1 MITAFLTLLMNID
14 STGNAFQASN
24 NLTFPSLI
32 SQTVDKIIGW
42 GKTGFHYLPN
52 FVVAVIILIIFY
64 FIGKLI
70 RKLVARIL
78 HSITDNHTVVDLVET
93 ISGVLIIIVGI
104 FLALAVVNLNGIVT
118 TLLAGAGI
126 IGLALGFAFRDVT
139 ANFIAGIIIS
149 IRQPIKKGNIIK
161 CEGHYGTVQKINLRC
176 TLVRTTQGQIVY
188 IPNRLVLGK
197 ALINYSQTGER
208 RIDLSC
214 RVSLADD
221 LEKAKRIAIEA
232 VESLSNYNKH
242 REVQFIYME
251 FGEYSV
257 NFKLR
262 FWVHFKV
269 NMDYLAAR
277 SDAIIA
283 ITKRFDEEGLKI
295 PFPIRTL
302 DYDVRRGEK
311 LSRMLS
317 DGAK

>member
-1 MITAFLTLLMNID
+1 MSID
-14 STGNAFQASN
+14 STGNAFQESK

-32 SQTVDKIIGW
+32 SQTANKIIGW

-93 ISGVLIIIVGI
+93 ISGVVIIIVGI

-161 CEGHYGTVQKINLRC
+161 CQSHYGTVQKINLRC

-188 IPNRLVLGK
+188 IPNQTMLGK
-197 ALINYSQTGER
+197 PLINYSQTGER
-208 RIDLSC
+208 RIDLAC

-221 LEKAKRIAIEA
+221 LEKAKRIAVEA
-232 VESLSNYNKH
+232 VESLNNYNKH
-242 REVQFIYME
+242 REVQFIYVE

-257 NFKLR
+257 NFMLR
-262 FWVHFKV
+262 FWVHFRQ

-283 ITKRFDEEGLKI
+283 ITQRFDEEGLKI
-295 PFPIRTL
+295 PFPVRTL

-311 LSRMLS
+311 LSTMLA
-317 DGAK
+317 DGAR